1 MATDKRLAV
10 ALFVLLAVAF
20 YVANHGAFRGYFQ
33 DDDLDN
39 LSFTRELGLSQFFT
53 PLVWPRVFENN
64 FRPVGHLFYYVMA
77 RTAGLNYW
85 AYIAFLQCV
94 HLLNAALLC
103 LLLRRLGLSFLA
115 SCAGTLFWVF
125 HMAAFDVFW
134 KPMYVF
140 DLLCG
145 SFCLLSLLAYMKD
158 RWVLSLM
165 AMWLGYRS
173 KEVAI
178 MMPVVIAAYE
188 ILLGGRRWKRLMPFF
203 ALSLTLGVQAIVQNH
218 HREENDYSLHFTA
231 SSLWTCLRFYA
242 GKVILV
248 PYAGFLILLL
258 FCLRD
263 RRICFGVIGFCA
275 LLLPM
280 LLLPGRLFSAYMYVP
295 LIGLGVAA
303 GSAAA
308 KVDPPLIAAFFAIW
322 LPWNYVNLR
331 WDRRVVLANSDDRRA
346 FSRGL
351 AEFSKSNPDVRTF
364 IGGKGP
370 MNVYGTRAAIRL
382 AYPPFTKILFT
393 TQDDPDYPE
402 TLRHYPAAVLN
413 WSPVRHDL
421 GILVKRPETP
431 DTSYIRM
438 GSDTPIWQLEKGWY
452 EPDGMY
458 RWIQPEATARLRR
471 PENVAHF
478 ELVVNV
484 GPELLYRLKHSKVAV
499 SLNGSVI
506 GERDFTSASVQAVR
520 WEVPAGPPGAAE
532 IGFHVSPEYL
542 SPRPLGI
549 AIVSF
554 GFIP

>member
-1 MATDKRLAV
+1 MGTDKRLAM

-20 YVANHGAFRGYFQ
+20 YVANHGAFKGYFQ

-39 LSFTRELGLSQFFT
+39 LSFTRELGLSQFLT

-64 FRPVGHLFYYVMA
+64 FRPVGHFFYYAME

-94 HLLNAALLC
+94 HLLNAALLWVV
-103 LLLRRLGLSFLA
+103 LRRLGLSVMA

-145 SFCLLSLLAYMKD
+145 LCCLLSLLAYMKD
-158 RWVLSLM
+158 RWVLSLV

-178 MMPVVIAAYE
+178 MLPVVIAAYE
-188 ILLGGRRWKRLMPFF
+188 MLLGSRKWRRLIPFF
-203 ALSLTLGVQAIVQNH
+203 ALSLTLGMQAIFQNQ
-218 HREENDYSLHFTA
+218 HREENEYSLHFA
-231 SSLWTCLRFYA
+231 LSSLWTCLRFYA
-242 GKVILV
+242 GKVMLV
-248 PYAGFLILLL
+248 PYAGFAILLL
-258 FCLRD
+258 FFMRD
-263 RRICFGVIGFCA
+263 RRVSFGVIGFCA
-275 LLLPM
+275 MLLPM

-295 LIGLGVAA
+295 LIGLGIAA
-303 GSAAA
+303 GAIAANLN
-308 KVDPPLIAAFFAIW
+308 PRWIAAFFLVW

-331 WDRRVVLANSDDRRA
+331 WDRRVVLADSDDRRTFA
-346 FSRGL
+346 QRL
-351 AEFSKSNPDVRTF
+351 AEFSRTNPDVHTF
-364 IGGKGP
+364 LGGKGP
-370 MNVYGTRAAIRL
+370 MNAYGTRAAIRL

-393 TQDDPDYPE
+393 TQDDPDY
-402 TLRHYPAAVLN
+402 RQIFKFYPAAVLN
-413 WSPVRHDL
+413 WSAARHDL
-421 GILVKRPETP
+421 GILVKRTETP
-431 DTSYIRM
+431 DASYIRM

-458 RWIQPEATARLRR
+458 RWIQPEATARLSR
-471 PENVAHF
+471 PENARHF

-499 SLNGSVI
+499 SLNGSLI

-520 WEVPAGPPGAAE
+520 WEIPAGPPGSTE
-532 IGFHVSPEYL
+532 VGFHVSPEYRG
-542 SPRPLGI
+542 PRRLGI